1 MNTVLLLPY
10 VGNQFSLLLIIG
22 IQTKFIHVTLSYV
35 SVHIEEKDLC
45 LSYK

>member
-1 MNTVLLLPY
+1 MNTALLLYY

-22 IQTKFIHVTLSYV
+22 IQVKFIHVTLSYV
-35 SVHIEEKDLC
+35 SVHIEEKYLC

>member
-10 VGNQFSLLLIIG
+10 TCNQFGLLLIIG
-22 IQTKFIHVTLSYV
+22 IQAKFIHVTLSYV